1 MQKPLIF
8 ISHIT
13 EEREIALALKRLIE
27 SSFLGMMDVFV
38 SSDPTSI
45 ELGRRWLEQITV
57 ALKHCAVEVILASPE
72 SVRRPWI
79 NFEAGAGWIRDI
91 PVIPLCHSGMVP
103 GKLPSPM
110 SNLQAALATDV
121 ASLRLIFPVLAK
133 AIGCANPAVE
143 FDTFVDIVRQFEA
156 ITEQS
161 RVVAGKLPTAPP
173 GGLPQHEFDA
183 LRSVAEAYVSPRDAA
198 PFHQYREE
206 MNHLGYPNLVAI
218 LAVKMLERRGFIES
232 TVIENSDGYGT
243 NEYPGVVI
251 TEEGWVWLATNHEL
265 LPNIQARP
273 RPTSSSTEPP
283 PAADNDVPF

>member
-13 EEREIALALKRLIE
+13 EEREIAFALKQLIE
-27 SSFLGMMDVFV
+27 ASFLGMMEVFV

-45 ELGRRWLEQITV
+45 ELGRRWLDQITF

-110 SNLQAALATDV
+110 SNLQATLATDE
-121 ASLRLIFPVLAK
+121 ASLRLIFPVLSK
-133 AIGCANPAVE
+133 AIGCDNPAVE
-143 FDTFVDIVRQFEA
+143 FETFVSVVRQFEA
-156 ITEQS
+156 VTEQN
-161 RVVAGKLPTAPP
+161 RVVAARLPTATP

-183 LRSVAEAYVSPRDAA
+183 LQAVAEASWSPRDAA
-198 PFHQYREE
+198 PFHKYRDE
-206 MNHLGYPNLVAI
+206 MERLGYANLVTI

-232 TVIENSDGYGT
+232 SVNQDSDGFRSY
-243 NEYPGVVI
+243 EIPGVAI
-251 TEEGWVWLATNHEL
+251 TEEGWV
-265 LPNIQARP
+265 
-273 RPTSSSTEPP
+273 
-283 PAADNDVPF
+283 